1 MKSSLLIIIWTKID
15 TIYSALKEH
24 HRHYQNRLI
33 QNAARQIMKVR
44 NEHHTLKVE
53 NRPYLILIKVEN
65 RHLKRVEKVTN
76 RQSRKN
82 RTNRNRQVVLSF

>member
-1 MKSSLLIIIWTKID
+1 MKSSLLIIIWTKIV

-24 HRHYQNRLI
+24 HRHCQSRLI
-33 QNAARQIMKVR
+33 QNEAQQIMKVR

-53 NRPYLILIKVEN
+53 NRRYLILIKVEN
-65 RHLKRVEKVTN
+65 RLLKRVEKVTN